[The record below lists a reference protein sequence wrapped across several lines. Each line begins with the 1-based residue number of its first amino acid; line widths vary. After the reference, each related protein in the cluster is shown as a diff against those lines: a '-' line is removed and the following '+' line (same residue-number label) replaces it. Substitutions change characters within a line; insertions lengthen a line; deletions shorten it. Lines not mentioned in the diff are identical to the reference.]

1 MNPAEQ
7 SGFDVVEA
15 DVPQVELSRYI
26 TELRTGTQ
34 GLGTFGSRHER
45 YDPVQGNKVGPKATV

>member
-7 SGFDVVEA
+7 TGFDVVEA
-15 DVPQVELSRYI
+15 DVPEVELARYI

-34 GLGTFGSRHER
+34 GLGTFAARHER
-45 YDPVQGNKVGPKATV
+45 YDPVPGNKVASRA

>member
-1 MNPAEQ
+1 MNPAGQ

-15 DVPQVELSRYI
+15 DVPNVELSRYI

-34 GLGTFGSRHER
+34 GLGRFSARHER
-45 YDPVQGNKVGPKATV
+45 YDPVPGNRVGPKAAV